1 VSVWLSV
8 KRRCYAV
15 RPSVCL
21 SQEWLDYK
29 LIWNPDLYNGVDRL
43 YVPAEKIWLPDIVLY
58 NKYVNFISNCQ
69 LSSKITDKFKDLG

>member
-1 VSVWLSV
+1 MSNDGVMLSV
-8 KRRCYAV
+8 RL
-15 RPSVCL
+15 SVCL

-58 NKYVNFISNCQ
+58 NK
-69 LSSKITDKFKDLG
+69 